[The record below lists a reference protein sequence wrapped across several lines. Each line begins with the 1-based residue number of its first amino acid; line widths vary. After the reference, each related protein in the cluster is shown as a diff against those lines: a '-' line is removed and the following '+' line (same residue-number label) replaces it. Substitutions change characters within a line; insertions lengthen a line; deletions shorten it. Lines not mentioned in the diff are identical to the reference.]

1 MRPASPSIDER
12 RSARGP
18 GIGIGIGNVAIAIS
32 RARKPSCH
40 DGRAWQPLVPSRTT
54 QRRATQGDGMEDAPG
69 ITCRGTRGSLWTV
82 GGLEPLFL
90 RARGMWTQ
98 VRARRSLV
106 GVVAC
111 FWLLP
116 AAPTARTSWRGWRKR
131 LQLARAKCPARPRTR
146 LTRQARRGQ
155 PGDESRTAC
164 CRPDPS
170 PSPAPLPCP
179 PPPRPSR
186 KGTRIATSPRR
197 VLKVA
202 LVLFL
207 PAGALG
213 LPFAMAARH
222 HHDHSPIPFERCG
235 AWWPP
240 SPPLAKANVTPA
252 LSQHTSA
259 AVVVLLS
266 LSPSQQC
273 CARQH

>member
-1 MRPASPSIDER
+1 
-12 RSARGP
+12 
-18 GIGIGIGNVAIAIS
+18 
-32 RARKPSCH
+32 
-40 DGRAWQPLVPSRTT
+40 
-54 QRRATQGDGMEDAPG
+54 MEDAPG

-90 RARGMWTQ
+90 RARGRWTQ

-106 GVVAC
+106 GGRLFFGCCQLHPQLEPAGGVGGKGCNLQEQNAQPVREHGSHGKHDGASRVTNHGRHVAAQTPPPP
-111 FWLLP
+111 LP
-116 AAPTARTSWRGWRKR
+116 PPGH
-131 LQLARAKCPARPRTR
+131 LARAPA
-146 LTRQARRGQ
+146 
-155 PGDESRTAC
+155 S
-164 CRPDPS
+164 
-170 PSPAPLPCP
+170 
-179 PPPRPSR
+179 PPPRAVCSKLRWFFSR
-186 KGTRIATSPRR
+186 QQ
-197 VLKVA
+197 VLS
-202 LVLFL
+202 
-207 PAGALG
+207 G

-222 HHDHSPIPFERCG
+222 HHGHSPIPFERCG